1 VLAEAAISKPLAYD
15 KVLILPTAAWL
26 AAVGDG
32 LLYPLPGTL
41 GKLSSLQDLGHAF
54 SSYFPRVKVLL
65 KTVFKVRSGL
75 QRLSHR
81 IIGSNTLMQG
91 ALPGILTRTPE
102 KFYEGTVRTLQ
113 VG

>member
-1 VLAEAAISKPLAYD
+1 VANQ
-15 KVLILPTAAWL
+15 

-32 LLYPLPGTL
+32 LLYPLAGTPD
-41 GKLSSLQDLGHAF
+41 KLSSLQDLGHAF
-54 SSYFPRVKVLL
+54 SGYFPQIKVI

-75 QRLSHR
+75 HRLSQR
-81 IIGSNTLMQG
+81 IIGSNTLIQG

-102 KFYEGTVRTLQ
+102 KFYEDTVRTLQ